1 VLRSYVECVN
11 YFIKKGVCSNL
22 SFHGKGFYFGLPSSY
37 WIDGEVVLRVAFQG
51 ELGAYSE
58 SAVYSFFGESVEVKP
73 CESFADVF
81 ESVKTGGV
89 EYGVVPI
96 ENSIEGSVNRT
107 YDLFLEYDLKVC
119 GEVVLRISHCLI
131 AHQGTKLDQIKTV
144 YSHPQAL
151 AQCRKF
157 LEEHKLEAIS
167 TFDTAGSVKM
177 IKEERLMNSAAIAS
191 GRAAE
196 IYNMTILAR
205 EIEDI
210 KNNSTRFF
218 VLRKQDSPYS
228 GQDKTSIIF
237 ATKSIPG
244 ALYQVLKE
252 FADRNINLTKIES
265 RPTKRTPWEYHFYLD
280 FQGHRTEKQ
289 CLDALEAIK
298 DKTIFVK
305 ILGSYKQAKKPKS

>member
-1 VLRSYVECVN
+1 LSYGDLTLR
-11 YFIKKGVCSNL
+11 I
-22 SFHGKGFYFGLPSSY
+22 
-37 WIDGEVVLRVAFQG
+37 AFQG

-73 CESFADVF
+73 CESFAEVF
-81 ESVKTGGV
+81 ESVKTGDV
-89 EYGVVPI
+89 NYGVVPI

-107 YDLFLEYDLKVC
+107 YDLFLEYDLKVR
-119 GEVVLRISHCLI
+119 GEIILRISHCLI
-131 AHQGTKLDQIKTV
+131 AHPDTKLDQIKTV

-157 LEEHKLEAIS
+157 LEEHKLKA
-167 TFDTAGSVKM
+167 TAAFDTAGSVKM
-177 IKEERLMNSAAIAS
+177 IKEEKLMDAAAIAS
-191 GRAAE
+191 ERAAQ

-218 VLRKQDSPYS
+218 VLNKQDSPYS

-237 ATKSIPG
+237 AAKSIPG
-244 ALYQVLKE
+244 ALYQILKE

-265 RPTKRTPWEYHFYLD
+265 RPTKSTPWEYHFYLD

-289 CLDALEAIK
+289 CQQALESIK
-298 DKTIFVK
+298 DKTLFVK
-305 ILGSYKQAKKPKS
+305 ILGSYKAANKSNSKL

>member
-1 VLRSYVECVN
+1 LES
-11 YFIKKGVCSNL
+11 
-22 SFHGKGFYFGLPSSY
+22 
-37 WIDGEVVLRVAFQG
+37 GEFELRVAFQG

-58 SAVYSFFGESVEVKP
+58 SAVYSFFGQSAEVKP
-73 CESFADVF
+73 CKNFDDVF
-81 ESVKTGGV
+81 ESVKTEDV
-89 EYGVVPI
+89 NYGVVPI

-119 GEVVLRISHCLI
+119 GEIIIRISHCLI
-131 AHQGTKLDQIKTV
+131 AHKGTNIDQIKTV

-157 LEEHKLEAIS
+157 LEQHKLRAIS

-177 IKEERLMNSAAIAS
+177 IKEENMMDAAAIAS
-191 GRAAE
+191 ERAAQ
-196 IYNMTILAR
+196 IYDMTILEK
-205 EIEDI
+205 EIEDN

-218 VLRKQDSPYS
+218 VLDKKDSPYS

-237 ATKSIPG
+237 AAKSVPG
-244 ALYQVLKE
+244 ALYQILKE

-265 RPTKRTPWEYHFYLD
+265 RPTKSTPWEYHFYLD
-280 FQGHRTEKQ
+280 FEGHRTETKCQ
-289 CLDALEAIK
+289 QALNSIR

-305 ILGSYKQAKKPKS
+305 ILGSYKAAKKPNFNL